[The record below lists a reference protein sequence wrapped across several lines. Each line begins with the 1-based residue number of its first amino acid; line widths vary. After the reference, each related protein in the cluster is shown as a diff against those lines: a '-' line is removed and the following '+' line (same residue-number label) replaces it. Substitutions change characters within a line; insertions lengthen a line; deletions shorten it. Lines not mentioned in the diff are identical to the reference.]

1 MSDRGWSRESQ
12 TALTFAPKD
21 RRSRHNEQ
29 MASPCKEKSGS
40 ESSPVSSLAQRLGG
54 EVVRRR
60 STAED
65 ALFVAI
71 DGRSGS
77 GKSTLAAALSAV
89 LLARYD
95 LTCAVIEG
103 DQFYAGGT
111 PEEWDQRTPS
121 EKADLVIDWRRQSE
135 VLKQLRNN
143 GAASW
148 LPFDWE
154 ASDWYSDNPPL
165 ANTPVTCEVSDVVVL
180 EGAYS
185 SRPEL
190 HDLLD
195 IRVLLDTPADQ
206 RRRQLLEREGDAYR
220 TEWEARWSS
229 AENHYFGETM
239 PSERFDVILQ

>member
-1 MSDRGWSRESQ
+1 MSRWRVPARRNQEAS
-12 TALTFAPKD
+12 P
-21 RRSRHNEQ
+21 RRSLHWPRDLVARSFAGAALRR
-29 MASPCKEKSGS
+29 ML
-40 ESSPVSSLAQRLGG
+40 SSW
-54 EVVRRR
+54 R
-60 STAED
+60 STVEA
-65 ALFVAI
+65 ARGSQHSLL
-71 DGRSGS
+71 RSAPCCS
-77 GKSTLAAALSAV
+77 
-89 LLARYD
+89 LARYD
-95 LTCAVIEG
+95 LVCAVIEG